1 MARARRKSFRRSTRM
16 GRQGLW
22 VRHEAFT
29 PSNVVTAPLYTE
41 DAVIFPSLWERELQ
55 DLTNPKRGR
64 GGALL
69 KRAFGSV
76 TWEIRQSDAANT
88 IISPFFEVLV
98 FAASTE
104 EPAATAAADFAANL
118 ENQRVLHYSL
128 QGIQAS
134 QRVTNA
140 ATQLTRWYGTIHF
153 DIKVAAR
160 LAGQDIVLST
170 RCSETETV
178 EVGIGARATFSA
190 YLTTP

>member
-1 MARARRKSFRRSTRM
+1 MARRSRRRGFARRQ

-22 VRHEAFT
+22 IRHETFT
-29 PSNVVTAPLYTE
+29 PSEVVTAPLYTE
-41 DAVIFPSLWERELQ
+41 DAVVFPSLWERELQ
-55 DLTNPKRGR
+55 DLSNPKRGA

-76 TWEIRQSDAANT
+76 SWEIRQADTANT
-88 IISPFFEVLV
+88 IAAPNFEILV

-104 EPAATAAADFAANL
+104 EPAAASAGEFTANL
-118 ENQRVLHYSL
+118 ENQRVLHYKMMGPNTS
-128 QGIQAS
+128 IIVANA
-134 QRVTNA
+134 TNSA
-140 ATQLTRWYGTIHF
+140 TRWYGTMDF

-160 LAGQDIVLST
+160 LAGQDIVLTT

-178 EVGIGARATFSA
+178 DVGINVRAQFSA